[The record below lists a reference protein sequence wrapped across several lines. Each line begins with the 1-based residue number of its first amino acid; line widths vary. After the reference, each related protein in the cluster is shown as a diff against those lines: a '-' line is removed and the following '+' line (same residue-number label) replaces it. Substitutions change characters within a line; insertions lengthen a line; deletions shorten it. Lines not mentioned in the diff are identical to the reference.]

1 MDESAARAAFNTLR
15 NVDDLSIPDEYKRE
29 VADQLASVP
38 NISKAAAMYK
48 DTSHALLAA
57 TTKRLKEVE
66 EELAMCKISNI
77 QMYKKLKVLK
87 SRLHTL
93 FGE

>member
-15 NVDDLSIPDEYKRE
+15 NVDNLSIPDDYKRE

-38 NISKAAAMYK
+38 NINRAASMYK

-57 TTKRLKEVE
+57 TTRRLKEVE
-66 EELAMCKISNI
+66 DELAMAKISNV
-77 QMYKKLKVLK
+77 QMYKKMKVLK